1 MPELLAI
8 QQLTA
13 GYGEAIVL
21 NDVSLALREGQSLA
35 LLGRNGMGKT
45 TLIISIMGVTRFV
58 GGSIRLDGRD
68 ITALRPDQRAHAG
81 IGWVP
86 QDRNIFKSLTVE
98 ENLTAVARPGP
109 WTLERIY
116 ELFPRLAERQRN
128 LGNQLSGGEQQM
140 LAVGRALVLNPR
152 VILLDEP
159 LEGLAPILVEE
170 LLLALRRII
179 RDEGMSAILVEQN
192 AQKVLG
198 VTDRAAIIE
207 RGVVV
212 YEAASADLLAD
223 RAVLESHLGVTAAGR
238 AGRTRGG
245 RTQH

>member
-1 MPELLAI
+1 MPELLTI
-8 QQLTA
+8 ERLSA
-13 GYGEAIVL
+13 GYGEAVVL
-21 NDVSLALREGQSLA
+21 NEVSLALAEGQSLA

-45 TLIISIMGVTRFV
+45 TLINSIVGVTRFIA
-58 GGSIRLDGRD
+58 GRIGLDGRD
-68 ITALRPDQRAHAG
+68 ITPLRADQRALAG

-86 QDRNIFKSLTVE
+86 QERNIFRSLTVE

-109 WTLERIY
+109 WTEARIY
-116 ELFPRLAERQRN
+116 ELFPRLDERRRN

-140 LAVGRALVLNPR
+140 LAVGRALILNPR
-152 VILLDEP
+152 VMLLDEP

-212 YEAASADLLAD
+212 YEGASADLAAD
-223 RAVLESHLGVTAAGR
+223 RAVLESYLGVTAAGSR
-238 AGRTRGG
+238 RRGR
-245 RTQH
+245 H